1 MVQRLASTFGGS
13 DGYVQIALDLILSDE
28 VIKATGSE
36 AGVKWYVLSAR
47 FARYDASYFNS
58 PPQSPQRRGER

>member
-1 MVQRLASTFGGS
+1 MVQRLASAFGGG

-28 VIKATGSE
+28 VIKAARSE

-47 FARYDASYFNS
+47 FT
-58 PPQSPQRRGER
+58 